1 MRLIDADK
9 AVERYSK
16 ELHKLIEAGCD
27 PFAGSCEAI
36 RNIMQAFD
44 RQPTAYSVE
53 SVVRELETISTFY
66 AHGAEGDKDMGY
78 EYLTIRKYGI
88 SDGLDIA
95 IEIVRGGR
103 ND

>member
-1 MRLIDADK
+1 MSRLIDADK

-36 RNIMQAFD
+36 RDIMQAFD

-53 SVVRELETISTFY
+53 AVVKELEQEYEWQADTF
-66 AHGAEGDKDMGY
+66 HGTLNDDALGQMRAYDNA
-78 EYLTIRKYGI
+78 IR
-88 SDGLDIA
+88 
-95 IEIVRGGR
+95 IVKRGER
-103 ND
+103 NDCV